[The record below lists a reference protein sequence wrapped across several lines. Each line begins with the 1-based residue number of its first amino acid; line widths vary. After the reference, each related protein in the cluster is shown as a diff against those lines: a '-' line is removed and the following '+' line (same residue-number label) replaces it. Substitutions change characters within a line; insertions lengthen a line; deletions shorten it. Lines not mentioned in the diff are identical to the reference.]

1 MKLRQLLDKKGH
13 ETITVDVHET
23 LATVFSI
30 LAERKIGALVVVNK
44 QKDVA
49 GIISERDLVRAIA
62 KDGERVLAWPV
73 ESVMT
78 VEVVTC
84 TQEDTVDDVMSK
96 MTSGRFRHMPV
107 VDGNMLCGVISIGD
121 VVKNRIE
128 EVEREAADIRAYIH
142 AT

>member
-13 ETITVDVHET
+13 ETITVDVNET

-62 KDGERVLAWPV
+62 KDGERVLAWPI

-78 VEVVTC
+78 VDVVTC

-96 MTSGRFRHMPV
+96 MTLGRFRHMPV
-107 VDGNMLCGVISIGD
+107 MDGNMLCGVISIGD

-128 EVEREAADIRAYIH
+128 EIEREAADIRAYIH